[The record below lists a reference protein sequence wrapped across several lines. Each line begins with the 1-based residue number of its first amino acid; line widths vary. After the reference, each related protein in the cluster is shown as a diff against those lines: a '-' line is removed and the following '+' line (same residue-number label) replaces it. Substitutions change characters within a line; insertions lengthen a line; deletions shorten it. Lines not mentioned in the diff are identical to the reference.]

1 MIKSSGRIAFS
12 CPAAELP
19 SIESAVKD
27 AWGESAILKSLVS
40 LDTPGKATVQVVI
53 LADPDGQE
61 ICFVGDEAFRELSQ
75 VYSKTGLF
83 LVSKDDQV
91 DPEADKLLDAALAGD
106 KSNEWFAKKG
116 RAKVEEA

>member
-1 MIKSSGRIAFS
+1 MGIPSQ
-12 CPAAELP
+12 ELP
-19 SIESAVKD
+19 GVEARMQEAKESILTPL
-27 AWGESAILKSLVS
+27 IS

-75 VYSKTGLF
+75 V
-83 LVSKDDQV
+83 

-116 RAKVEEA
+116 RAKVEEAQVDAREALATA

>member
-1 MIKSSGRIAFS
+1 M
-12 CPAAELP
+12 
-19 SIESAVKD
+19 
-27 AWGESAILKSLVS
+27 
-40 LDTPGKATVQVVI
+40 VI

-75 VYSKTGLF
+75 VLRKAFIRLDR
-83 LVSKDDQV
+83 LAQV
-91 DPEADKLLDAALAGD
+91 DSEADKLLDAALAGD

>member
-1 MIKSSGRIAFS
+1 M
-12 CPAAELP
+12 
-19 SIESAVKD
+19 
-27 AWGESAILKSLVS
+27 
-40 LDTPGKATVQVVI
+40 VI

-75 VYSKTGLF
+75 VLRKAFIRLIH
-83 LVSKDDQV
+83 LAQV

>member
-1 MIKSSGRIAFS
+1 M
-12 CPAAELP
+12 
-19 SIESAVKD
+19 
-27 AWGESAILKSLVS
+27 
-40 LDTPGKATVQVVI
+40 VI

-75 VYSKTGLF
+75 VLKKAFIRLDR
-83 LVSKDDQV
+83 LAQV

>member
-1 MIKSSGRIAFS
+1 MTRST
-12 CPAAELP
+12 
-19 SIESAVKD
+19 D
-27 AWGESAILKSLVS
+27 
-40 LDTPGKATVQVVI
+40 QVVI

-75 VYSKTGLF
+75 VLRKAFIRLDH
-83 LVSKDDQV
+83 LAQV

>member
-1 MIKSSGRIAFS
+1 M
-12 CPAAELP
+12 
-19 SIESAVKD
+19 
-27 AWGESAILKSLVS
+27 
-40 LDTPGKATVQVVI
+40 VI

-75 VYSKTGLF
+75 VLRKAFIRLNR
-83 LVSKDDQV
+83 LAQV
-91 DPEADKLLDAALAGD
+91 DPEADNLLEAALAGD

>member
-1 MIKSSGRIAFS
+1 M
-12 CPAAELP
+12 
-19 SIESAVKD
+19 
-27 AWGESAILKSLVS
+27 
-40 LDTPGKATVQVVI
+40 VI

-75 VYSKTGLF
+75 VLRKAFIRLDR
-83 LVSKDDQV
+83 LAQV
-91 DPEADKLLDAALAGD
+91 DPEADNLLDAALAGD

>member
-1 MIKSSGRIAFS
+1 MTR
-12 CPAAELP
+12 
-19 SIESAVKD
+19 SA
-27 AWGESAILKSLVS
+27 
-40 LDTPGKATVQVVI
+40 VQVVI

-75 VYSKTGLF
+75 VLRKAFIRLIH
-83 LVSKDDQV
+83 LAQV

>member
-1 MIKSSGRIAFS
+1 MTSSA
-12 CPAAELP
+12 
-19 SIESAVKD
+19 D
-27 AWGESAILKSLVS
+27 
-40 LDTPGKATVQVVI
+40 QVVI

-75 VYSKTGLF
+75 VLRKAFIRLIH
-83 LVSKDDQV
+83 LAQV